1 MIVSPSLAS
10 RPPQHGHAVGAG
22 ITTRSRGRC
31 SGKGVRTGFL
41 RVKLVTMIPQ
51 AAPRREGSKMH
62 VPVTDLTRSVRP
74 CLGETRRLFALTR
87 WVPGVYAWSALS
99 STFNER
105 IGNGI
110 DRD

>member
-1 MIVSPSLAS
+1 MTAAELDNKPLLEV
-10 RPPQHGHAVGAG
+10 
-22 ITTRSRGRC
+22 RG
-31 SGKGVRTGFL
+31 L
-41 RVKLVTMIPQ
+41 M
-51 AAPRREGSKMH
+51 MH
-62 VPVTDLTRSVRP
+62 FPVTDLTRSVRP